1 MSQRD
6 DTAGAPIQIKVNDRR
21 RFDMDGNVREGDGG
35 TASSRQPQPQP
46 EGAGEGALSAEP
58 VADSAEVVR
67 LRAELEVAQKDLEAS
82 RRRVDELARAYQAVS
97 QDREEYKARL
107 RRERDQLID
116 VERGKVAVA
125 LVEAV
130 DELDRCL
137 VAAPGDTSP
146 LAQGV
151 RLIRDGA
158 LQKLQASGVER
169 MSLVGQKYD
178 PNVAEAADMEVTPI
192 PEEDQRIL
200 AELQAGY
207 RIKDKVIRPA
217 KVKVAK
223 YIAPAQA

>member
-6 DTAGAPIQIKVNDRR
+6 DAAGAPIKVKVNDRR
-21 RFDMDGNVREGDGG
+21 RFDMDGNVRESNGAQEGPPPE
-35 TASSRQPQPQP
+35 QPV
-46 EGAGEGALSAEP
+46 EGALSPEPPAE
-58 VADSAEVVR
+58 AAEVTR
-67 LRAELEVAQKDLEAS
+67 LKAELDVALKDLEAS

-97 QDREEYKARL
+97 QDREEFKARL
-107 RRERDQLID
+107 RRERDNLID

-137 VAAPGDTSP
+137 AAGDTTP

-151 RLIRDGA
+151 RLIRDVI

-169 MSLVGQKYD
+169 MSLVGQPYD
-178 PNVAEAADMEVTPI
+178 PNVAEAADMELTPN
-192 PEEDQRIL
+192 EADDQRVV

-217 KVKVAK
+217 RVKVAR
-223 YIAPAQA
+223 YVAPAQA

>member
-1 MSQRD
+1 
-6 DTAGAPIQIKVNDRR
+6 
-21 RFDMDGNVREGDGG
+21 
-35 TASSRQPQPQP
+35 
-46 EGAGEGALSAEP
+46 
-58 VADSAEVVR
+58 VR

-97 QDREEYKARL
+97 QDREEFKARL

-137 VAAPGDTSP
+137 AAGDTSP

-151 RLIRDGA
+151 RMIRDVM

-169 MSLVGQKYD
+169 MSLVGQPFD
-178 PNVAEAADMEVTPI
+178 PNVAEAADMELTPN
-192 PEEDQRIL
+192 PDDDQRVV
-200 AELQAGY
+200 AEIQAGY

-217 KVKVAK
+217 RVKIAK
-223 YIAPAQA
+223 YVAPAQA